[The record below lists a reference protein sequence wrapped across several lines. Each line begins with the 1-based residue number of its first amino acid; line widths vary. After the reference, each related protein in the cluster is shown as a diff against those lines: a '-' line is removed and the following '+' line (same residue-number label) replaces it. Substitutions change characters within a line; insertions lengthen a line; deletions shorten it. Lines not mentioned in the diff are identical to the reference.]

1 MKNKEKKNLNMS
13 ALRLSCIPRTRDSG
27 PAVTVCRCYNNMEY
41 GSFRRSN

>member
-27 PAVTVCRCYNNMEY
+27 PTVTECRCYNYMVY